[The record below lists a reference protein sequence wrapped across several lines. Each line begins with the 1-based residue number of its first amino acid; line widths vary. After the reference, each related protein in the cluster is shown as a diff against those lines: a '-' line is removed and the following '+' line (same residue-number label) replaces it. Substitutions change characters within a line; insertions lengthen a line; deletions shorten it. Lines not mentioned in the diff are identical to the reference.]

1 MDFTN
6 VIIAG
11 IAGYAFGAVW
21 YGILGKQWQAATG
34 LTADD
39 VKPSNNISA
48 YIIGIVCSIVIAG
61 MMRHI
66 FVASG
71 VAGLANSVVSGLGL
85 GIFIA
90 GAFLMINY
98 SFAKRSST
106 LKWIDIGHAAGVG
119 AVIGAALSFLI

>member
-1 MDFTN
+1 MDFIN

-11 IAGYAFGAVW
+11 IAGYAFGPVW
-21 YGILGKQWQAATG
+21 YGIFGKQWQATTG

-48 YIIGIVCSIVIAG
+48 YIIGIVCNIVIAG
-61 MMRHI
+61 MMCHI
-66 FVASG
+66 FIASG

-85 GIFIA
+85 GLFIA

-98 SFAKRSST
+98 SFTKRSLT

>member
-1 MDFTN
+1 MDFIN

-11 IAGYAFGAVW
+11 IAGYAFGAAW

-39 VKPSNNISA
+39 VKPANNISA
-48 YIIGIVCSIVIAG
+48 YIIGIVCNIIIAG

-71 VAGLANSVVSGLGL
+71 VAGLTNSVVSGLGL
-85 GIFIA
+85 GLFIA

-98 SFAKRSST
+98 SFAKRSSA

>member
-48 YIIGIVCSIVIAG
+48 YIIGIVCNIVIAG

-106 LKWIDIGHAAGVG
+106 LKWIDIGHASGVG

>member
-1 MDFTN
+1 MDYLY

-11 IAGYAFGAVW
+11 LAGYIFGAVW
-21 YGILGKQWQAATG
+21 YGALGKQWRAETG
-34 LTADD
+34 LTDED
-39 VKPSNNISA
+39 VKPANSAAA
-48 YIIGIVCSIVIAG
+48 YITGLICNILIAG

-71 VAGLANSVVSGLGL
+71 VAGLTNSIVSGLGL
-85 GIFIA
+85 GLFIG

-98 SFAKRSST
+98 SFAKRSTT

-119 AVIGAALSFLI
+119 ATIGAALSFLI

>member
-1 MDFTN
+1 MDFIY

-11 IAGYAFGAVW
+11 LIGYAFGAVW

-39 VKPSNNISA
+39 VKPANNVSA
-48 YIIGIVCSIVIAG
+48 YIIGIICNIVIAG

-71 VAGLANSVVSGLGL
+71 VAGLTNSVVSGLGL
-85 GIFIA
+85 GLFIA

-98 SFAKRSST
+98 SFAKRPAS
-106 LKWIDIGHAAGVG
+106 LKLIDIGHAAGVG
-119 AVIGAALSFLI
+119 AVIGAALSFLL

>member
-1 MDFTN
+1 MDFIN

-34 LTADD
+34 LTAED
-39 VKPSNNISA
+39 VKPANNISA
-48 YIIGIVCSIVIAG
+48 YIIGIICNILIAG

-71 VAGLANSVVSGLGL
+71 VAGLSNSIVSGLGL
-85 GIFIA
+85 GLFIA

-98 SFAKRSST
+98 SFAHRT
-106 LKWIDIGHAAGVG
+106 AALKWIDIGHAAGVG
-119 AVIGAALSFLI
+119 AVVGGVLSFLI

>member
-48 YIIGIVCSIVIAG
+48 YIIGIVCNIVIAG

-85 GIFIA
+85 GLFIA

-98 SFAKRSST
+98 SFAKRSSN

>member
-1 MDFTN
+1 MDFIN

-21 YGILGKQWQAATG
+21 YGFLGKHWQAATG

-39 VKPSNNISA
+39 VKPANNISA
-48 YIIGIVCSIVIAG
+48 YIVGLICNIVIAG

-71 VAGLANSVVSGLGL
+71 VAGLTNSIVSGFGLGL
-85 GIFIA
+85 FIA

-106 LKWIDIGHAAGVG
+106 LKLIDIGHAAGVG
-119 AVIGAALSFLI
+119 AVIGAALSLLI

>member
-106 LKWIDIGHAAGVG
+106 LKWIDIGHASGVG

>member
-1 MDFTN
+1 MDFIN

-48 YIIGIVCSIVIAG
+48 YIIGIVCNIVIAG

-85 GIFIA
+85 CLFIA

-98 SFAKRSST
+98 SFTKRSLT

-119 AVIGAALSFLI
+119 VVIGAALSFLI

>member
-1 MDFTN
+1 MDFIY

-11 IAGYAFGAVW
+11 LIGYAFGAVW
-21 YGILGKQWQAATG
+21 YGILGKHWQAATG

-39 VKPSNNISA
+39 VKPANNISA
-48 YIIGIVCSIVIAG
+48 YIIGIICNIVIAG

-71 VAGLANSVVSGLGL
+71 VAGLTNSVVSGLGL
-85 GIFIA
+85 GLFIA

-98 SFAKRSST
+98 SFAKRPTT
-106 LKWIDIGHAAGVG
+106 LKLIDIGHAAGVG
-119 AVIGAALSFLI
+119 AVIGAALNFML

>member
-1 MDFTN
+1 MDFIN

-21 YGILGKQWQAATG
+21 YGIFGKQWQATTG

-48 YIIGIVCSIVIAG
+48 YIIGIVCNIVIAG
-61 MMRHI
+61 MIRHI

-85 GIFIA
+85 GLFIA

-98 SFAKRSST
+98 SFTKRSLT

>member
-48 YIIGIVCSIVIAG
+48 YIIGIVCNIVIAG

-85 GIFIA
+85 GLFIA

>member
-1 MDFTN
+1 MDFIN

-21 YGILGKQWQAATG
+21 YGIFGKQWQATTG

-48 YIIGIVCSIVIAG
+48 YIIGIVCNIVIAG

-66 FVASG
+66 FIASG

-85 GIFIA
+85 GLFIA

-98 SFAKRSST
+98 SFTKRSLT

>member
-1 MDFTN
+1 MDILN
-6 VIIAG
+6 VILAG
-11 IAGYAFGAVW
+11 FAGYAFGAVW
-21 YGILGKQWQAATG
+21 YGVLGKQWQAATG

-39 VKPSNNISA
+39 VKPANNISA
-48 YIIGIVCSIVIAG
+48 YIIGVICNILIAG

-85 GIFIA
+85 GLFIA

-98 SFAKRSST
+98 SFAKRPT
-106 LKWIDIGHAAGVG
+106 ALKWIDIGHAAGVG
-119 AVIGAALSFLI
+119 AVIGAALSLLI

>member
-1 MDFTN
+1 MDFAN

-21 YGILGKQWQAATG
+21 YGLLGKQWQAATG
-34 LTADD
+34 LTAED
-39 VKPSNNISA
+39 VKPANNISA
-48 YIIGIVCSIVIAG
+48 YIIGVICNIVIAG

-71 VAGLANSVVSGLGL
+71 VVGLTNSVVSGLGL
-85 GIFIA
+85 GLFIA

-98 SFAKRSST
+98 SFAKRSAA

-119 AVIGAALSFLI
+119 AVIGGALSFLI